1 MGLARIWKHRYT
13 HSHAATHVNSIVT
26 KKVWWFLKKLHTE
39 LPYEWLYIVILWGIY
54 VFQRT
59 ESVCPH
65 KNLCTNVYSG
75 IIHNSEE
82 VGTTQRFTKL
92 WHIHTNL
99 KKTDD
104 HPAIHSPEVLR
115 HVTTWMNPET
125 IMLRERSQTQK
136 TYCMI
141 PFLWNIYNSK
151 SRETESRLVTA
162 RGLGGDGECDEKALQ
177 LERRWLRSA
186 VKALNATKAYTAK

>member
-59 ESVCPH
+59 ESICPH

-104 HPAIHSPEVLR
+104 HPAITVLKYWGMLQLGWTLKPLCYVKEVR
-115 HVTTWMNPET
+115 HKRHTAWFLFYEISTTANPE
-125 IMLRERSQTQK
+125 RQK
-136 TYCMI
+136 ADWWL
-141 PFLWNIYNSK
+141 P
-151 SRETESRLVTA
+151 
-162 RGLGGDGECDEKALQ
+162 GDWEGMENVMKKLC
-177 LERRWLRSA
+177 S
-186 VKALNATKAYTAK
+186 